1 MRVAITGATGVL
13 GRNLLFELI
22 KRRIS
27 CLDSLE
33 IFVLGRGN
41 GAADGHSRVRRMIL
55 RDGLAYLAAGRG
67 ASREIM
73 RFVEQRI
80 RSVEADLNRPQLGV
94 RREDR
99 RCLGAAPIDYFF
111 HSAALTDLRNTR
123 AARQRLHA
131 VNVEG
136 TKHVL
141 SLASSLEI
149 REFCNVASAYCCGIA
164 TGGVPPDSVSVDQ
177 GFRNPYEESK
187 LRGEIAVRQFAAKT
201 GTRCRYFRPSVLC
214 GRLIEQP
221 LGAISKFGVFYAMG
235 AFILR
240 MKASMLPEG
249 ADVHREPVRLDM
261 RGCCDLDGGLNV
273 VPVDYAAKLMVEL
286 CLSDDPGE
294 SYHIVSDS
302 DTAYR
307 RLASVLLRSLNVT
320 LGRISRHVPADR
332 NRVERLYYRT
342 VGGILTPYCVS
353 APMSFDTVSTEQA
366 ARKGRLR
373 CPPLDEVGLNTLI
386 AYALKQNFGLSLRA
400 GGARRGSAA

>member
-22 KRRIS
+22 KRHIS

-33 IFVLGRGN
+33 IFVLGRGS
-41 GAADGHSRVRRMIL
+41 GKEDGRSRIRRML
-55 RDGLAYLAAGRG
+55 KKDGLAYLAAGPD
-67 ASREIM
+67 ASSEIM
-73 RFVEQRI
+73 RFAEQRI
-80 RSVEADLNRPQLGV
+80 RSVEADLGRPQLGIA
-94 RREDR
+94 RKDR
-99 RCLGAAPIDYFF
+99 RHLRAAPIDYFF
-111 HSAALTDLRNTR
+111 HSAALTDLRNTT
-123 AARQRLHA
+123 AARERLHEI
-131 VNVEG
+131 NVEG
-136 TKHVL
+136 TRHVL

-164 TGGVPPDSVSVDQ
+164 IGRVSPDCVSADQ

-187 LRGEIAVRQFAAKT
+187 LRAEIAVREFAAKT

-249 ADVHREPVRLDM
+249 ADVHGEPVRLDM

-286 CLSDDPGE
+286 CLSGDPGE
-294 SYHIVSDS
+294 SYHIVSDA

-320 LGRISRHVPADR
+320 LGTISRQMPADR
-332 NRVERLYYRT
+332 NRMEQIYYRT

-353 APMSFDTVSTEQA
+353 APMSFDTVSIQQA

-373 CPPLDEVGLNTLI
+373 CPPLAEAGLDTLI
-386 AYALKQNFGLSLRA
+386 AYALKRDFGLSLRA
-400 GGARRGSAA
+400 GTARHGAAA